1 MFARPGAG
9 TTDPQRALVA
19 RERHKHKTNGA
30 GWRTRHRARPTRPH
44 APRGASSAT
53 TAEPPAANR
62 ARAQPANARGD
73 RGGARGESEGRSAQ
87 QRRPAPAAG
96 NRPRRRAG
104 RGVLYRRSHT
114 AAITAKQRSDA
125 AAPRPPQTGRPQ
137 RVEGHP
143 PRLPRPPE
151 ASGSGQARQ
160 RPCAADRGGAERST
174 GRPQRR
180 FQLILNG
187 ITLPHREKTL

>member
-44 APRGASSAT
+44 TPSGAYSTT

-114 AAITAKQRSDA
+114 AAIIAKQRS
-125 AAPRPPQTGRPQ
+125 APRGRETQRGPPA

-143 PRLPRPPE
+143 PRLPRPPG
-151 ASGSGQARQ
+151 ASTAGKPTRGRARPTAARSGR
-160 RPCAADRGGAERST
+160 
-174 GRPQRR
+174 
-180 FQLILNG
+180 
-187 ITLPHREKTL
+187 